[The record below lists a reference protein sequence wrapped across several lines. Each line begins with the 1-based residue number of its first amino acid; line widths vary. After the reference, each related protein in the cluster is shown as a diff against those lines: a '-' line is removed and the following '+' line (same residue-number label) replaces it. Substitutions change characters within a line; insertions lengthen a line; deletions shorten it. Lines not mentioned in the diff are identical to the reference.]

1 LFCFFAEDADI
12 FEDNQFSNAIASH
25 TQQDGSDLKKYL
37 DKLFVFVLCLHII
50 SCGNKVGF
58 NDIEIKQENGLT
70 VGYLKSDNS
79 LFTGDI
85 IEYDRLQIGVDFDS
99 ATGESF
105 PEYEEYPIME
115 LHFKNG
121 LASDVWRWYHDKG
134 FIDTEISYEN
144 GKYHGVFQEWNE
156 LGVLLFS
163 EIWEEG
169 ELVFKKEFDNN

>member
-1 LFCFFAEDADI
+1 M
-12 FEDNQFSNAIASH
+12 
-25 TQQDGSDLKKYL
+25 KKVVVFILCIYL
-37 DKLFVFVLCLHII
+37 T
-50 SCGNKVGF
+50 SCGNKIGYD
-58 NDIEIKQENGLT
+58 DIEIKEENGLT

-115 LHFKNG
+115 IHFKNG
-121 LASDVWRWYHDKG
+121 LASDIWRWYHDEGLIELEVGYK
-134 FIDTEISYEN
+134 S
-144 GKYHGVFQEWNE
+144 GKYHGVSQEWNE
-156 LGVLLFS
+156 FGVLLSS

-169 ELVFKKEFDNN
+169 DLVFKKEFE